1 MSDIYRDCDSKLY
14 SKQHIGIGEAEV
26 INTISDNVAKVEIYE
41 SADGKAQV
49 DVRFEQET
57 VWLSQAQMTELF
69 GRDQSVVSRHIA
81 NAIRDEEI
89 DEKSNMQKMH
99 IANSDRPVTFYDLD
113 VVISVGYRI
122 KSPQGVQFRRWAT
135 QRLREYLVQ
144 GYTLNQQRFDKNS
157 TELQQA
163 LKLIKKTAQSPE
175 LNTDEGRG
183 LIEIISRYT
192 QTFLW
197 LQRYDEG
204 LLDSPAGQDGGIL
217 PSTAEAMAALTDLK
231 AQLIDRGEATEL
243 FAKPRGDGLDS
254 VLGNLQQTVFGE
266 PAYPTIESK
275 AAHLLYFMVKNHPF
289 TDGNKRSGAFLFV
302 DFLHRNHRLLNDKG
316 DMVINNTGLAAL
328 TLLVAESDPNQ
339 KETLIKLI
347 MNMLSLEG

>member
-1 MSDIYRDCDSKLY
+1 MSDTHDTFEMYVTDDGQTQI
-14 SKQHIGIGEAEV
+14 
-26 INTISDNVAKVEIYE
+26 EI
-41 SADGKAQV
+41 
-49 DVRFEQET
+49 RLEQET
-57 VWLSQAQMTELF
+57 LWLSQAQMATLFDKDSDTIGLHLKNIYKEGELDQAATTEES
-69 GRDQSVVSRHIA
+69 SVVRQEGQRQVRR
-81 NAIRDEEI
+81 NLRFYNLDAI
-89 DEKSNMQKMH
+89 
-99 IANSDRPVTFYDLD
+99 
-113 VVISVGYRI
+113 ISVGYRVNS
-122 KSPQGVQFRRWAT
+122 KKGTQFRMWAT

-144 GYTLNQQRFDKNS
+144 GYAINEQRFDKNAA
-157 TELQQA
+157 ELKHA
-163 LKLIKKTAQSPE
+163 LALIKKTAQSPE
-175 LNTDEGRG
+175 LKTDEGRG

-204 LLDSPAGQDGGIL
+204 LLDDPAGQVGGVL
-217 PSTAEAMAALTDLK
+217 PSTVEAMAALNHLK
-231 AQLIDRGEATEL
+231 SQLMTRGEATEL

-254 VLGNLQQTVFGE
+254 ILATLEQTVFGE

-275 AAHLLYFMVKNHPF
+275 AAHLLYFMVKNHVF

-302 DFLHRNHRLLNDKG
+302 DFLYRNNRLLGSDG

-347 MNMLSLEG
+347 MNMLSLET

>member
-1 MSDIYRDCDSKLY
+1 M
-14 SKQHIGIGEAEV
+14 
-26 INTISDNVAKVEIYE
+26 INAINDDMATVEIYE

-81 NAIRDEEI
+81 NAIKDEEVS
-89 DEKSNMQKMH
+89 KTNNTKKMR
-99 IANSDRPVTFYDLD
+99 IENSDRLVTFYDLD
-113 VVISVGYRI
+113 MIISVSYRVNSKKGI
-122 KSPQGVQFRRWAT
+122 QFRRWAT

-163 LKLIKKTAQSPE
+163 LKLIKKTAQSPK

-183 LIEIISRYT
+183 LVEIISRYT

-204 LLDSPAGQDGGIL
+204 LLDNPAGQDGGVL
-217 PSTAEAMAALTDLK
+217 PSTAEAMAALTNLK
-231 AQLIDRGEATEL
+231 SQLMDRGEATEL

-302 DFLHRNHRLLNDKG
+302 DFLRRNHRLLNDKG

>member
-1 MSDIYRDCDSKLY
+1 MKTIDSIDSNSIDNSQ
-14 SKQHIGIGEAEV
+14 SKI
-26 INTISDNVAKVEIYE
+26 EIYQ
-41 SADGKAQV
+41 ADDGQTAIEIRLEH
-49 DVRFEQET
+49 DT
-57 VWLSQAQMTELF
+57 LWLSQAQLAVLFEKDTDTISLHLKNIYNEGELDQEATTEES
-69 GRDQSVVSRHIA
+69 SVVRQEGKRQVRRNIRFY
-81 NAIRDEEI
+81 NLDAI
-89 DEKSNMQKMH
+89 
-99 IANSDRPVTFYDLD
+99 
-113 VVISVGYRI
+113 ISVGYRVNS
-122 KSPQGVQFRRWAT
+122 KKGTQFRIWAT
-135 QRLREYLVQ
+135 QRLREYLIQ

-157 TELQQA
+157 SELQQA
-163 LKLIKKTAQSPE
+163 LALIKKTAQSPE
-175 LNTDEGRG
+175 LKTDEGRG

-204 LLDSPAGQDGGIL
+204 LLDDPAGQAGGTL
-217 PSTAEAMAALTDLK
+217 PTTDEAMSALNDLK
-231 AQLIDRGEATEL
+231 AQLISRGEATEL
-243 FAKPRGDGLDS
+243 FARPRGDGLDS

-302 DFLHRNHRLLNDKG
+302 DFLHRNGRLLNDEG

-347 MNMLSLEG
+347 MNMLSLES

>member
-1 MSDIYRDCDSKLY
+1 MTINNDTFEIYVADDGRSNIRVQFENDSVWLNRQQLSELFDRDVKTLG
-14 SKQHIGIGEAEV
+14 KHINNVFKEGELDKKA
-26 INTISDNVAKVEIYE
+26 TVAKFATVQMEGDRSVER
-41 SADGKAQV
+41 QV
-49 DVRFEQET
+49 E
-57 VWLSQAQMTELF
+57 
-69 GRDQSVVSRHIA
+69 HY
-81 NAIRDEEI
+81 N
-89 DEKSNMQKMH
+89 
-99 IANSDRPVTFYDLD
+99 LD
-113 VVISVGYRI
+113 VIISVGYRV
-122 KSPQGVQFRRWAT
+122 KSQRGTQFRMWAT
-135 QRLREYLVQ
+135 KRLREYLVQ
-144 GYTLNQQRFDKNS
+144 GYTVNEQRFDKNAA
-157 TELQQA
+157 ELQQA
-163 LKLIKKTAQSPE
+163 LALIKKTAQSPE

-204 LLDSPAGQDGGIL
+204 LLDDPAGQVGGIL
-217 PSTAEAMAALTDLK
+217 PSTVEAMAALNHLK
-231 AQLIDRGEATEL
+231 SQLMERGEATEL

-254 VLGNLQQTVFGE
+254 VLANLEQTVFGE

-275 AAHLLYFMVKNHPF
+275 AAHLLYFMVKNHVF

-302 DFLHRNHRLLNDKG
+302 DFLHRNNRLLNSEG

-347 MNMLSLEG
+347 MNMLSLEGC